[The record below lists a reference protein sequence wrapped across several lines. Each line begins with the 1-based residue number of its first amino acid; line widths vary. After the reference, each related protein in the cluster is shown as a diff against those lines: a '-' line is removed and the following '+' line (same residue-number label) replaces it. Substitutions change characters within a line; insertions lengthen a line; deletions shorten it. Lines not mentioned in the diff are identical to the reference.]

1 MWLRIIVFIVVVVI
15 VLIAGYSIYQLYPSA
30 PAPIPQE
37 EELQKPEEETNQT
50 YTGLDKIDDLI
61 KVENPEPYQT
71 INSPLVIKGEARGYW
86 FFEADFPIK
95 LLDEKENLI
104 ALQIAT
110 AQSDWMTEDFVPFE
124 AVLEFETP
132 AAERGF
138 LVFEKDN
145 PSGLQENADELRIPI
160 VFE

>member
-15 VLIAGYSIYQLYPSA
+15 VLIAGYSIYQLYPSE

-37 EELQKPEEETNQT
+37 EELQKPEKETNQT

-61 KVENPEPYQT
+61 RVENPEPYQT

-145 PSGLQENADELRIPI
+145 PSGLQENADELRIPV

>member
-1 MWLRIIVFIVVVVI
+1 MVVVI

-50 YTGLDKIDDLI
+50 HVGLDKIDDLI